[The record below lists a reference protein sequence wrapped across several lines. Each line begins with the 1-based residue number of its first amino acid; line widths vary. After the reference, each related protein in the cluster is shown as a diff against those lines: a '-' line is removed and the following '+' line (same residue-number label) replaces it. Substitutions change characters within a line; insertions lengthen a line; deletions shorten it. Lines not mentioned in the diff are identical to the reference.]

1 MSGGLVTERYRDVFF
16 CSVIVLFCAVLLFLP
31 TGFEERI
38 SPEIH
43 NARGMVLE
51 TENSGVR
58 QYGIVRTGTQD
69 LQVRILN
76 GPWKGE
82 VADAENLLTGK
93 LELDSFYSPGQ
104 KVLLNIASRDGK
116 LGVVRAVG
124 LYRLNLEGWLF
135 AIFGI
140 GLILLGGITGLKA
153 LLSFVFTVL
162 LLWKAMIPLFLKGYD
177 PILISLGLLTLLTS
191 VIIFLVGGCR
201 KRGVAAFLGALLGLL
216 LTCGL
221 ALFFSRP
228 FGLSGAVRPFAE
240 ILLYSGFAHL
250 NLTRLFLAGIFF
262 ASSGAVMDLAMDI
275 ASAMDEIAYH
285 KRDISRWQLFRS
297 GLSVGRSVIGTM
309 TTTLVLAYSGG
320 YITMLMYFMGQG
332 IPVANILNL
341 NYVAAEV
348 LHTLVGSFGLVTVA
362 PFTALVG
369 AFLFVKPSEKEIP
382 VAGGESRKFTKSPL

>member
-1 MSGGLVTERYRDVFF
+1 MSGSLMTERYRDAFF
-16 CSVIVLFCAVLLFLP
+16 CSVIILFCAVLLFLP

-38 SPEIH
+38 SPEVH

-58 QYGIVRTGTQD
+58 QCGIVRTGTQD

-93 LELDSFYSPGQ
+93 LELDSFYAPGQ

-135 AIFGI
+135 ALFGI
-140 GLILLGGITGLKA
+140 GLILLGGITGFKA

-177 PILISLGLLTLLTS
+177 PIVISLGLLTLLTS
-191 VIIFLVGGCR
+191 AIIFLVGGCR
-201 KRGVAAFLGALLGLL
+201 KRGVTAFLGALLGLL

-320 YITMLMYFMGQG
+320 YLTMLMYFMSQG

-369 AFLFVKPSEKEIP
+369 AFLFANPLKKEIP
-382 VAGGESRKFTKSPL
+382 LAEGEPRKLVKSPL